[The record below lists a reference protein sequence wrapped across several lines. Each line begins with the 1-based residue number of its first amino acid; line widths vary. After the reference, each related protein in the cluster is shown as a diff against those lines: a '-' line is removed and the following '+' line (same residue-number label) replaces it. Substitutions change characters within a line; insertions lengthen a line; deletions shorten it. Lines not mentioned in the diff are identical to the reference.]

1 VFVELGEGLEG
12 LCHISELAE
21 GRVERAEDVAQLG
34 QDMDFKI
41 LRIEH
46 DNQKIGLSHRAVGKD
61 EEPHVDTKMYSTEAK
76 GGMASLAELAN
87 VKLGS
92 ASAEPP
98 DTKKAKEKSAAAD
111 SSASAEPAGEEGDAV
126 GASQHPGTD
135 KTEADEAPSME
146 GASTEPEQPAE
157 VEQSV
162 AEEPAAEQAAPE
174 QAAPESPE
182 NTAAGDQPAQES
194 EQQSA

>member
-1 VFVELGEGLEG
+1 
-12 LCHISELAE
+12 
-21 GRVERAEDVAQLG
+21 
-34 QDMDFKI
+34 
-41 LRIEH
+41 
-46 DNQKIGLSHRAVGKD
+46 
-61 EEPHVDTKMYSTEAK
+61 
-76 GGMASLAELAN
+76 MASLAELAN

-135 KTEADEAPSME
+135 KTEADETPSME
-146 GASTEPEQPAE
+146 GALAETEPPAE
-157 VEQSV
+157 AEQVV
-162 AEEPAAEQAAPE
+162 AEEPAAEHPAPE
-174 QAAPESPE
+174 QPAPDQAAPESPE
-182 NTAAGDQPAQES
+182 NTAAGDQPAEES